1 MTEYIAHRVNTID
14 ELKKI
19 PKEYGVEVD
28 LRDYGDRLILAHDP
42 FTDGDDFEEYLQHYN
57 HGTIILNIK
66 SERIEQ
72 RVLELIRK
80 YNVTK
85 YFFLDSSFP
94 MIYLLTNNG
103 EQNIALR
110 YSEFEKLDT
119 IFGMAG
125 KVNWLWIDC
134 FTKFPLSIED
144 YKLLR
149 KLNFKFCLVSPE
161 LQGRGDEIEEYLSS
175 ITKNNIEF
183 DAICTKIYNIPRWT
197 GVGL

>member
-1 MTEYIAHRVNTID
+1 MTEYIAHRVNKID
-14 ELKKI
+14 ELIKT

-42 FTDGDDFEEYLQHYN
+42 FTDGDDFEEYLKHYN

-66 SERIEQ
+66 SERIEH

-80 YNVTK
+80 YKVSK

-94 MIYLLTNNG
+94 MIYLLSSNG
-103 EQNIALR
+103 EKNIALR

-119 IFGMAG
+119 IIGMAG

-134 FTKFPLSIED
+134 FTKFSLNVED
-144 YKLLR
+144 YKKIK
-149 KLNFKFCLVSPE
+149 KLDLKLCLVSPD
-161 LQGRGDEIEEYLSS
+161 LQGRAYEIEEYLD
-175 ITKNNIEF
+175 F
-183 DAICTKIYNIPRWT
+183 LHRDGMVLDAICTKFYNINKWSR
-197 GVGL
+197 